1 MSSEILIRI
10 EIDGPLAHVVLDRA
24 AKRNALSD
32 EMVAAIGDFF
42 GNIGD
47 GVGAVVL
54 HADGDHFS
62 AGLDLASL
70 GDLDA
75 FGGMLHSRSWHEAF
89 AKLANCRVPVIAV
102 LKGAVIGGGLE
113 LAAAAHIRVAE
124 PSAFYAFPEG
134 RRGLFV
140 GGGGSVRLPEII
152 GAHRMADMMLTGRV
166 LSSDEGQQLGI
177 SNYLVEEG
185 AGLGKAL
192 ELAATVAENSPVTNF
207 AIINALPRIANAH
220 PADGYLMESMM
231 SAIAQST
238 DEAKARMQAFLEGRA
253 AKVEASNLDSQDSK

>member
-1 MSSEILIRI
+1 MSDSPSIRI
-10 EIDGPLAHVVLDRA
+10 EIDGSLAHLILNRA
-24 AKRNALSD
+24 AKRNALSN
-32 EMVAAIGDFF
+32 EMVATIGDFF
-42 GNIGD
+42 SNVPD
-47 GVGAVVL
+47 GVGAVVV

-70 GDLDA
+70 DDLDA

-89 AKLANCRVPVIAV
+89 AKLENGRVPVIAV
-102 LKGAVIGGGLE
+102 VKGAVIGGGLE

-124 PSAFYAFPEG
+124 PSAFYALPEG

-140 GGGGSVRLPEII
+140 GGGASVRVPKII

-166 LSSDEGQQLGI
+166 FSADEGQSLGL
-177 SNYLVEEG
+177 SNYLVGDGEG
-185 AGLGKAL
+185 LDKAL
-192 ELAATVAENSPVTNF
+192 ELAETVASNTPVTNF

-220 PADGYLMESMM
+220 PQDGYLMEQMM

-253 AKVEASNLDSQDSK
+253 AKVESSDA

>member
-1 MSSEILIRI
+1 MSDIPSIRI
-10 EIDGPLAHVVLDRA
+10 EIAGPLAHVILNRA
-24 AKRNALSD
+24 AKRNALSN
-32 EMVAAIGDFF
+32 EMVATIGDFF
-42 GNIGD
+42 GNVPD
-47 GVGAVVL
+47 GVGAVVV

-70 GDLDA
+70 GELDA

-89 AKLANCRVPVIAV
+89 AKLESGRVPVIAV

-124 PSAFYAFPEG
+124 RSAFYALPEG

-140 GGGGSVRLPEII
+140 GGGASVRVPELI

-166 LSSDEGQQLGI
+166 LSSDEGHSLGI
-177 SNYLVEEG
+177 SNYLVDDGEG
-185 AGLGKAL
+185 LDKAL
-192 ELAATVAENSPVTNF
+192 ELATTVAENTPATNF
-207 AIINALPRIANAH
+207 AVINALPRIAKAH
-220 PADGYLMESMM
+220 PMDGYLMESMM

-238 DEAKARMQAFLEGRA
+238 DEAKARMQAFLDGRA
-253 AKVEASNLDSQDSK
+253 AKVKAKDTDDE